1 VPGIEFAN
9 MLQDTYRADK
19 KNTNV
24 MYLDGVIEGMTQI
37 EALRLAAMQVNP
49 ADLTT
54 EDVLKKG
61 YWQIKDLDTGGISV
75 SKYTYGEGD
84 VQGVDSCRIQQVENA
99 QIVEKGAYPLRNIL
113 PAAH

>member
-1 VPGIEFAN
+1 MPGIKFAD
-9 MLQDTYRADK
+9 MLQDTYRPNK
-19 KNTNV
+19 KNTNI

-37 EALRLAAMQVNP
+37 LALRLAAMEVDP
-49 ADLTT
+49 AKLTA

-75 SKYTYGEGD
+75 SKYTYGEGN

-113 PAAH
+113 PSEQ